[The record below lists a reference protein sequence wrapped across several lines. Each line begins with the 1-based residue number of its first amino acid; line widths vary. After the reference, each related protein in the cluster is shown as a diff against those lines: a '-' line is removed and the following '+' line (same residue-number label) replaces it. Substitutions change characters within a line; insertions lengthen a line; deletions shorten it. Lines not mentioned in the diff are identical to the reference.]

1 MVENESKIK
10 VGVGA
15 VVFRGD
21 DVLVIKR
28 GKPPFEG
35 KWSIPGGGLHF
46 NERLEDAARR
56 EVAEETAIE
65 IRIGGLIDVFEAVP
79 SETGYDGHVVM
90 VDYWAEWVS
99 GEPLA
104 GDDAVEAEFVS
115 FETAL
120 SRVSWDETRTAIASA
135 SKLRNIAR
143 AKP

>member
-1 MVENESKIK
+1 MVEKDSKIK
-10 VGVGA
+10 IGVGA
-15 VVFRGD
+15 VVFRGA
-21 DVLVIKR
+21 DVLVIRR

-46 NERLEDAARR
+46 NERLEDAVRR
-56 EVAEETAIE
+56 EVAEETALE
-65 IRIGGLIDVFEAVP
+65 IRIGGLIGVFEAVP
-79 SETGYDGHVVM
+79 RETGYDSHVVM
-90 VDYWAEWVS
+90 IDYWAEWDS

-115 FETAL
+115 YETAL

-143 AKP
+143 PKP